1 MLHGTDQHRHYII
14 YPAAHGLA
22 QPLHHCY
29 VANVA
34 GPSPTTTA
42 LTTLPVMAQHCS
54 DSTDDADH
62 GSALTLQ
69 HPPRGA
75 PLSQHGADTVCHGAA
90 TQQRRGSAHE
100 LQHGSCRPWRM
111 HRHGSAYAASHGAIS
126 PLQHSRCRSWH
137 QCDKAALTGPAM
149 AHHCLAKH
157 RQRPPPSQVDA
168 VAARHGSAP
177 QLLR

>member
-69 HPPRGA
+69 HPP